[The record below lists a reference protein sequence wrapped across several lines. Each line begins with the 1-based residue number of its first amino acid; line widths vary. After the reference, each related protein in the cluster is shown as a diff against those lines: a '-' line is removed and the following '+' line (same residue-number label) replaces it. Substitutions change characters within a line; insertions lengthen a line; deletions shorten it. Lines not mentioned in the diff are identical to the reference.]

1 MDVRKI
7 KELYG
12 KKLTLHGTISV
23 QSLLPFSSL
32 EELKKK
38 VREII
43 EICAPGGGYILAPT
57 HAIQADTPLENI
69 VAVYEIGKTFL

>member
-1 MDVRKI
+1 MDLRKI

-12 KKLTLHGTISV
+12 KALTLHGTISV

-32 EELKKK
+32 EELENQVK
-38 VREII
+38 EII

-57 HAIQADTPLENI
+57 HAIQTDTPLENI
-69 VAVYEIGKTFL
+69 